1 MARDGWRPSWLF
13 FPCIHLS
20 RGTTQPD
27 RQATMAEKTD
37 NELSTP
43 SSPPAPTSY
52 YPPRQRK
59 VHDSRV
65 TFEEYH
71 YYAQRTR
78 EEQLLLEAPQWQ
90 WRSVF
95 SSHKKTAG
103 AVQEEHHHTGASHGG
118 LVTDEEWVDASRAF
132 RTASWGAVFYLITT
146 DILGPFAVPFA
157 IGTLGYGPGIGIFT
171 AFGIISV
178 YSGYLLW
185 KVFMGVDSHEFPA
198 RNYGDLA
205 FRAWGT
211 IARHVV
217 NVLQAVALLLLLGQV
232 TILFGQNISEMSK
245 YRICYVVCPLI
256 FVVVGF
262 FLTQIRTLRS
272 FGWLANFGFW
282 FNILAIFISMGATA
296 HNPPNFSIAT
306 LGSVGSAIDPTSI
319 MPDANG
325 NYPPIVTHAGLPTT
339 NLIGSINGLLSGV
352 LAFAGLQLFIEFM
365 AEMRR
370 PHDFLK
376 GMFIAQAVIYTAY
389 VVYGSFMYYYQ
400 GQYTFNP
407 AYLGVSDY
415 GWQTAGNTL
424 TLLSGLIAAA
434 LYGNIGIKVFYNNV
448 LVDIFRAPLITSK
461 GGKIFYAAIVP
472 VWWSIAFVIA
482 AAIPA
487 YVYFVSIISAAAL
500 LNLSYTIPAWIA
512 LGYDIK
518 KATMG
523 DFDPA
528 VGRTSR
534 GLTGFNRYIRGFWSG
549 GTFQILINIWHVLY
563 FLASLS
569 LSGLGLYASI
579 EGFIEAFEIPQLDS
593 FTCRS
598 PLNLGT

>member
-1 MARDGWRPSWLF
+1 
-13 FPCIHLS
+13 
-20 RGTTQPD
+20 
-27 RQATMAEKTD
+27 MAEKTA

-43 SSPPAPTSY
+43 SPPSY

-59 VHDSRV
+59 VHDSAV
-65 TFEEYH
+65 TFEEYY

-95 SSHKKTAG
+95 SSNKKAEQVSH
-103 AVQEEHHHTGASHGG
+103 AEASNGQ
-118 LVTDEEWVDASRAF
+118 LVTDEEWVNASRAF

-146 DILGPFAVPFA
+146 DVLGPFAVPFA
-157 IGTLGYGPGIGIFT
+157 IGTLGFGPGIGIFT
-171 AFGIISV
+171 AFGILSV
-178 YSGYLLW
+178 YCGYLLW
-185 KVFMGVDSHEFPA
+185 KVFMGLDSHEFPA

-211 IARHVV
+211 TARHVV
-217 NVLQAVALLLLLGQV
+217 NILQAIALLLLLGQV
-232 TILFGQNISEMSK
+232 TILFGQNISEMSR
-245 YRICYVVCPLI
+245 YTICYIVCPLI
-256 FVVVGF
+256 FVIVGF

-282 FNILAIFISMGATA
+282 LNILAIFISMGATA
-296 HNPPNFSIAT
+296 HNPPNFAIST

-325 NYPPIVTHAGLPTT
+325 NYPPVVTFAALPTS
-339 NLIGSINGLLSGV
+339 NLIGTINGLLSGV

-365 AEMRR
+365 AEMKR

-376 GMFIAQAVIYTAY
+376 GMFVAQAVIYTAY

-407 AYLGVSDY
+407 AYLGVSNY

-448 LVDIFRAPLITSK
+448 LVDVFRAPLITSK

-472 VWWSIAFVIA
+472 IWWSIAFVIA

-487 YVYFVSIISAAAL
+487 YIYFVSIISAGAL
-500 LNLSYTIPAWIA
+500 LNLSYTIPPWLA
-512 LGYDIK
+512 LGHDIK

-523 DFDPA
+523 TFDPA
-528 VGRTSR
+528 VGRDGR
-534 GLTGFNRYIRGFWSG
+534 GLVGFNRYIRGFWSG
-549 GTFQILINIWHVLY
+549 GIFQVMINIWHLLL
-563 FLASLS
+563 FLASLA

-579 EGFIEAFEIPQLDS
+579 EGFIEAFEIPQVNA

>member
-1 MARDGWRPSWLF
+1 
-13 FPCIHLS
+13 
-20 RGTTQPD
+20 
-27 RQATMAEKTD
+27 MAEKTA

-43 SSPPAPTSY
+43 SPPSYSSY

-59 VHDSRV
+59 VHDSAV
-65 TFEEYH
+65 TFEEYY

-78 EEQLLLEAPQWQ
+78 EEQLLLEAPQLQ
-90 WRSVF
+90 WRGVF
-95 SSHKKTAG
+95 SSKKKTAEAG
-103 AVQEEHHHTGASHGG
+103 QGQVSHAEASSGQ
-118 LVTDEEWVDASRAF
+118 LVTDEEWANASRAF

-157 IGTLGYGPGIGIFT
+157 IGTLGFGPGIGIFT
-171 AFGIISV
+171 AFGILSV
-178 YSGYLLW
+178 YCGYLLW
-185 KVFMGVDSHEFPA
+185 RVFMGVDSHEFPA

-211 IARHVV
+211 TARHVV
-217 NVLQAVALLLLLGQV
+217 NILQAVALLLLLGQV
-232 TILFGQNISEMSK
+232 TILFGQNISEMSR
-245 YRICYVVCPLI
+245 YRICYIVCPLI
-256 FVVVGF
+256 FVIVGF

-296 HNPPNFSIAT
+296 HNPPNFSIST
-306 LGSVGSAIDPTSI
+306 LGSVGSAIDPMSI
-319 MPDANG
+319 IPDANG
-325 NYPPIVTHAGLPTT
+325 NYPPIVKFAGLPTS
-339 NLIGSINGLLSGV
+339 NLIGAINGLLSGV

-365 AEMRR
+365 AEMKR

-376 GMFIAQAVIYTAY
+376 GMFVSQAVIYTAY

-407 AYLGVSDY
+407 AYLGVSNY

-448 LVDIFRAPLITSK
+448 LVDVFRAPLITSK

-472 VWWSIAFVIA
+472 IWWSIAFVIA

-487 YVYFVSIISAAAL
+487 YIYFVSIISAAAL
-500 LNLSYTIPAWIA
+500 LNLSYTIPPWLA
-512 LGYDIK
+512 LGYDIR
-518 KATMG
+518 KATIG
-523 DFDPA
+523 TFDPA
-528 VGRTSR
+528 VGRDGR
-534 GLTGFNRYIRGFWSG
+534 GLVGFNRYIRGFWSG
-549 GTFQILINIWHVLY
+549 GIFQVVINIWHLLL
-563 FLASLS
+563 FLASLA

-579 EGFIEAFEIPQLDS
+579 EGFIEAFENPQVNA

>member
-1 MARDGWRPSWLF
+1 
-13 FPCIHLS
+13 
-20 RGTTQPD
+20 
-27 RQATMAEKTD
+27 MAEKTA

-43 SSPPAPTSY
+43 SPPSYSSY

-59 VHDSRV
+59 VHDSAV
-65 TFEEYH
+65 TFEEYY

-78 EEQLLLEAPQWQ
+78 EEQLLLEAPQLQ

-95 SSHKKTAG
+95 SSKKKTAEAG
-103 AVQEEHHHTGASHGG
+103 QGQASHAEASSGQ
-118 LVTDEEWVDASRAF
+118 LVTDEEWANASRAF

-157 IGTLGYGPGIGIFT
+157 IGTLGFGPGIGIFT
-171 AFGIISV
+171 AFGILSV
-178 YSGYLLW
+178 YCGYLLW
-185 KVFMGVDSHEFPA
+185 RVFMGIDSHEFPA

-211 IARHVV
+211 TARHVV
-217 NVLQAVALLLLLGQV
+217 NILQAVALLLLLGQV
-232 TILFGQNISEMSK
+232 TILFGQNISEMSR
-245 YRICYVVCPLI
+245 YRICYIVCPLI
-256 FVVVGF
+256 FVIVGF

-296 HNPPNFSIAT
+296 HNPPNFSIST
-306 LGSVGSAIDPTSI
+306 LGSVGSAIDPMSI

-325 NYPPIVTHAGLPTT
+325 NYPPIVKFAGLPTS
-339 NLIGSINGLLSGV
+339 NLIGAINGLLSGV

-365 AEMRR
+365 AEMKR

-376 GMFIAQAVIYTAY
+376 GMFVAQAVIYTAY

-407 AYLGVSDY
+407 AYLGVSNY
-415 GWQTAGNTL
+415 AWQTAGNTL

-448 LVDIFRAPLITSK
+448 LVDVFRAPLITSK

-472 VWWSIAFVIA
+472 IWWSIAFVIA

-487 YVYFVSIISAAAL
+487 YIYFVSIISAAAL
-500 LNLSYTIPAWIA
+500 LNLSYTIPPWLA

-523 DFDPA
+523 TFDPA
-528 VGRTSR
+528 VGRDGR
-534 GLTGFNRYIRGFWSG
+534 GLVGFNRYIRGFWSG
-549 GTFQILINIWHVLY
+549 GIFQVIINIWHLLL
-563 FLASLS
+563 FLASLA

-579 EGFIEAFEIPQLDS
+579 EGFIEAFEIPQVNS

>member
-1 MARDGWRPSWLF
+1 
-13 FPCIHLS
+13 
-20 RGTTQPD
+20 
-27 RQATMAEKTD
+27 MAEKTA

-43 SSPPAPTSY
+43 SPPSYSSY

-59 VHDSRV
+59 VHDSAV

-90 WRSVF
+90 WRGVF
-95 SSHKKTAG
+95 SSKKKTAEAG
-103 AVQEEHHHTGASHGG
+103 HGQVSHAEASHGQ
-118 LVTDEEWVDASRAF
+118 LVTDEEWTNASRAF
-132 RTASWGAVFYLITT
+132 RTASWGAVFYL
-146 DILGPFAVPFA
+146 
-157 IGTLGYGPGIGIFT
+157 
-171 AFGIISV
+171 
-178 YSGYLLW
+178 
-185 KVFMGVDSHEFPA
+185 VFMGVDSHEFPA

-211 IARHVV
+211 TARHVV
-217 NVLQAVALLLLLGQV
+217 NILQAVALLLLLGQV
-232 TILFGQNISEMSK
+232 TILFGQNISEMSR
-245 YRICYVVCPLI
+245 YRICYIVCPLI
-256 FVVVGF
+256 FVIVGF

-282 FNILAIFISMGATA
+282 LNILAIFISMGATA
-296 HNPPNFSIAT
+296 HNPPNFSIST
-306 LGSVGSAIDPTSI
+306 LGSVGITF
-319 MPDANG
+319 
-325 NYPPIVTHAGLPTT
+325 AGLPTS
-339 NLIGSINGLLSGV
+339 NLIGAINGLLSGV

-365 AEMRR
+365 AEMQR

-376 GMFIAQAVIYTAY
+376 GMFVAQAVIYTAY

-407 AYLGVSDY
+407 AYLGVSNY

-448 LVDIFRAPLITSK
+448 LVDVFRAPLITSK

-472 VWWSIAFVIA
+472 IWWSLAFVIA

-487 YVYFVSIISAAAL
+487 YIYFVSIISAAAL
-500 LNLSYTIPAWIA
+500 LNLSYTIPPWLA
-512 LGYDIK
+512 LGHDIK

-523 DFDPA
+523 TFDPA
-528 VGRTSR
+528 VGRDGR
-534 GLTGFNRYIRGFWSG
+534 GLVGFNRYIRGFWSG
-549 GTFQILINIWHVLY
+549 GIFQVVLNIWHLLL
-563 FLASLS
+563 FLASLA

-579 EGFIEAFEIPQLDS
+579 EGFIEAFENPQVNA

>member
-1 MARDGWRPSWLF
+1 
-13 FPCIHLS
+13 
-20 RGTTQPD
+20 
-27 RQATMAEKTD
+27 MAEKTD
-37 NELSTP
+37 NERSTP
-43 SSPPAPTSY
+43 SPTAHTSY
-52 YPPRQRK
+52 YPPRQRR
-59 VHDSRV
+59 VYDPNV

-71 YYAQRTR
+71 FYAQRTR

-90 WRSVF
+90 WRTLF
-95 SSHKKTAG
+95 SSKKTTN
-103 AVQEEHHHTGASHGG
+103 AVEGGDHHTRPSVGQV
-118 LVTDEEWVDASRAF
+118 VTDEEWVDASRAF

-171 AFGIISV
+171 AFGIVSV

-211 IARHVV
+211 TARYVV
-217 NVLQAVALLLLLGQV
+217 NILQAVALLLLLGQV
-232 TILFGQNISEMSK
+232 TILFGQNISEISK
-245 YRICYVVCPLI
+245 YRLCYVVCPLI

-262 FLTQIRTLRS
+262 FLTQIRSLRS

-282 FNILAIFISMGATA
+282 LNILSIFISMGATA

-306 LGSVGSAIDPTSI
+306 LGSVGSAIDPASI
-319 MPDANG
+319 TPDANG
-325 NYPPIVTHAGLPTT
+325 NYPPIVTYAGLPTT
-339 NLIGSINGLLSGV
+339 NLIGAINGLLSGV

-370 PHDFLK
+370 PRDFLK
-376 GMFIAQAVIYTAY
+376 GMFVAQAVIYTVY

-407 AYLGVSDY
+407 AYLGVSNY
-415 GWQTAGNTL
+415 AWQTAGNTL

-448 LVDIFRAPLITSK
+448 LVDFFRAPLITSK

-472 VWWSIAFVIA
+472 IWWSIAFIIA

-487 YVYFVSIISAAAL
+487 YIYFVSIISAAAL
-500 LNLSYTIPAWIA
+500 LNLSYTIPPWIA

-518 KATMG
+518 KATIG
-523 DFDPA
+523 TFDPA
-528 VGRTSR
+528 MGRTSR
-534 GLTGFNRYIRGFWSG
+534 GLVGFKRYIRGFWSG
-549 GTFQILINIWHVLY
+549 GILQVSINIWHVLF

-579 EGFIEAFEIPQLDS
+579 EGFIEAFKIPQVNS

>member
-1 MARDGWRPSWLF
+1 
-13 FPCIHLS
+13 
-20 RGTTQPD
+20 
-27 RQATMAEKTD
+27 MAEKTD

-95 SSHKKTAG
+95 SSRKKTAG

-132 RTASWGAVFYLITT
+132 RTASWGAVFYLVSELSERQCGKLTSQITT

-306 LGSVGSAIDPTSI
+306 LGSVGI
-319 MPDANG
+319 
-325 NYPPIVTHAGLPTT
+325 THAGLPTT

-376 GMFIAQAVIYTAY
+376 GMFIAQAVIYTVY

-579 EGFIEAFEIPQLDS
+579 EGFIEAFENPQVDS